1 MNKYISYISVLM
13 LGTVGLSSCNDNWE
27 TPPMVYPVSNLEA
40 NVGLDA
46 LKAKYWSS
54 DRNSV
59 NTIGTVGD
67 IVAGASQSGDSAI
80 FKGRV
85 ISESASGNIYNS
97 IVVQGEDCAL
107 NISVRTNKLTAI
119 PAFGQEIF
127 VNVTGMKIGNYN
139 GLMQLGAEGTYNG
152 APSMTFMESADFE
165 AKFQING
172 VPDPSKVDTVLITLP
187 EIASKSQDVLLKY
200 QSQLVRID
208 GLTFDE
214 PGQPFAGSQNTNRYA
229 KDAAGNSIN
238 VRTSAYA
245 SFKNDLV
252 PSGQGSVVGI
262 LSFYGTDWQLL
273 LNDIT
278 GIIGFEDSGDQP
290 GGGDQPGT
298 GEAQGDG
305 SAASPF
311 NTVAALA
318 FTQALG
324 ADVTT
329 EQEYYVQGTVSSV
342 KELSTQYGNAS
353 YTITSEG
360 TTVGFDIYRG
370 KYLNGASFTAADQLK
385 VGDKVVVCGKLVNF
399 KGNTPQMAQ
408 GSKLISINGQ
418 GGSTPDTPGTGEQ
431 KTIFS
436 SLAES
441 ATELPAG
448 WTIDNGTLPTG
459 LEYVW
464 SWKTYQEKGYL
475 NASAYLNNTAF
486 ATEAYAISP
495 EIDLTGATEVSL
507 TFDHAAKFQTTLKSL
522 CGVVVRVVGTTT
534 WTKLEIPTW
543 PASGAWTFAN
553 SGAISLKAFAGKKI
567 QVAFKYGSNTT
578 GADTWEIKNLVVTGK
593 K

>member
-27 TPPMVYPVSNLEA
+27 TPPMVYPEATMQA

-46 LKAKYWSS
+46 LKTKYWST

-59 NTIGTVGD
+59 NTVGTAGD
-67 IVAGASQSGDSAI
+67 ITSNAELAGDSAI
-80 FKGRV
+80 FRGRV

-127 VNVTGMKIGNYN
+127 VNITGMKIGNYN

-165 AKFQING
+165 AKMQING

-187 EIASKSQDVLLKY
+187 EIADKSSATLQKY

-208 GLTFDE
+208 GLTFSE
-214 PGQPFAGSQNTNRYA
+214 PGQPFAGSQNTNRAA
-229 KDAAGNSIN
+229 KDAQGNTIN
-238 VRTSAYA
+238 VRTSSYA
-245 SFKNDLV
+245 SFKNSLV
-252 PSGQGSVVGI
+252 PTGTGTVVGI
-262 LSFYGTDWQLL
+262 LSYFGNDWQLL

-278 GIIGFEDSGDQP
+278 GIIGFDETTNPDNPDTPSGDA
-290 GGGDQPGT
+290 T
-298 GEAQGDG
+298 GEGT
-305 SAASPF
+305 AASPF
-311 NTVAALA
+311 NTVKALEFTKALA
-318 FTQALG
+318 
-324 ADVTT
+324 ADATT
-329 EQEYYVQGTVSSV
+329 EQEYYVQGTVTSI
-342 KELSTQYGNAS
+342 KELSTQFGNAS

-360 TTVGFDIYRG
+360 TTTGFDIFRG
-370 KYLNGASFTAADQLK
+370 YYFNGDKFTAEDQLK

-418 GGSTPDTPGTGEQ
+418 GGGTTPDTPSGDAVTV
-431 KTIFS
+431 FS
-436 SLAES
+436 SLDAS

-464 SWKTYQEKGYL
+464 GWKTYQDKGYL
-475 NASAYLNNTAF
+475 NASAFVGGTKYAV
-486 ATEAYAISP
+486 EAYAISP
-495 EIDLTGATEVSL
+495 EINLAGVKDVSM
-507 TFDHAAKFQTTLKSL
+507 TFEHAAKFQTTLRTH
-522 CGVVVRVVGTTT
+522 CGVVVREVGATT
-534 WTKLEIPTW
+534 WTPLTIPTW
-543 PASGAWTFAN
+543 PEAGAWTFAS
-553 SGAISLKAFAGKKI
+553 SGAISLEAFAGKKI
-567 QVAFKYGSNTT
+567 QIAFKYGSTAD
-578 GADTWEIKNLVVTGK
+578 GADTWEVKNLVVTGK

>member
-27 TPPMVYPVSNLEA
+27 TPPMVYPEATMQA

-46 LKAKYWSS
+46 LKTKYWST

-59 NTIGTVGD
+59 NTVGTAGD
-67 IVAGASQSGDSAI
+67 ITSNAELAGDSAI
-80 FKGRV
+80 FRGRV

-127 VNVTGMKIGNYN
+127 VNITGMKIGNYN

-229 KDAAGNSIN
+229 KDAQGNSIN

-245 SFKNDLV
+245 SFKNDIV

-262 LSFYGTDWQLL
+262 LSYFGNDWQLL

-278 GIIGFEDSGDQP
+278 GIIGFDE
-290 GGGDQPGT
+290 
-298 GEAQGDG
+298 
-305 SAASPF
+305 
-311 NTVAALA
+311 
-318 FTQALG
+318 
-324 ADVTT
+324 TT
-329 EQEYYVQGTVSSV
+329 
-342 KELSTQYGNAS
+342 NP
-353 YTITSEG
+353 
-360 TTVGFDIYRG
+360 D
-370 KYLNGASFTAADQLK
+370 NPD
-385 VGDKVVVCGKLVNF
+385 
-399 KGNTPQMAQ
+399 
-408 GSKLISINGQ
+408 
-418 GGSTPDTPGTGEQ
+418 TPDTPDNPDNPSGDAT
-431 KTIFS
+431 TVFS
-436 SLAES
+436 SLDAS

-464 SWKTYQEKGYL
+464 GWKTYQDKGYL
-475 NASAYLNNTAF
+475 NASAFVGGTKYAV
-486 ATEAYAISP
+486 EAYAISP
-495 EIDLTGATEVSL
+495 EINLAGVKDVSM
-507 TFDHAAKFQTTLKSL
+507 TFEHAAKFQTTLRTH
-522 CGVVVRVVGTTT
+522 CGVVVREVGATT
-534 WTKLEIPTW
+534 WTPLTIPTW
-543 PASGAWTFAN
+543 PEAGAWTFAS
-553 SGAISLKAFAGKKI
+553 SGAISLEAFAGKKI
-567 QVAFKYGSNTT
+567 QIAFKYGSTAD
-578 GADTWEIKNLVVTGK
+578 GADTWEVKNLIVTGK

>member
-27 TPPMVYPVSNLEA
+27 TPPMVYPEATMQA

-46 LKAKYWSS
+46 LKTKYWST

-59 NTIGTVGD
+59 NTVGTAGD
-67 IVAGASQSGDSAI
+67 ITSNAELAGDSAI
-80 FKGRV
+80 FRGRV

-342 KELSTQYGNAS
+342 KELSTQFGNAS

-418 GGSTPDTPGTGEQ
+418 GGGTTPDTPSGDAVTV
-431 KTIFS
+431 FS
-436 SLAES
+436 SLDAS

-464 SWKTYQEKGYL
+464 GWKTYQDKGYL
-475 NASAYLNNTAF
+475 NASAFVGGTKYAV
-486 ATEAYAISP
+486 EAYAISP
-495 EIDLTGATEVSL
+495 EINLAGVKDVSM
-507 TFDHAAKFQTTLKSL
+507 TFEHAAKFQTTLRTH
-522 CGVVVRVVGTTT
+522 CGVVVREVGATT
-534 WTKLEIPTW
+534 WTPLTIPTW
-543 PASGAWTFAN
+543 PEAGAWTFAS
-553 SGAISLKAFAGKKI
+553 SGAISLEAFAGKKI
-567 QVAFKYGSNTT
+567 QIAFKYGSTAD